1 MSFSDTGLDPRL
13 LRALCKRGFTIPT
26 PVQLEAIPK
35 TLEGKDVIARART
48 GSGKT
53 LAYLLPALHRVLTAQ
68 PGTGGSFQAL
78 VLVPTRE
85 LCEQVR
91 AEGAEVAGHCG
102 EGVVRVTSLLAD
114 SGQALRRAVAAAG
127 HLVVSTPAFEA
138 YSLRML
144 LRWSVVLE
152 VPEVEFGACDCLS
165 SVVLHVLVL
174 DEADLLLSYG
184 YEEDLQ
190 LLAPLVPRSC
200 QCLLM
205 SATVSSEVERL
216 SRLVLHNPVT
226 LNLLHSGLQGPGLEA
241 GQQGQSLAKG
251 SGIPAS
257 IEHYL
262 YPAANTV
269 DKLLVVLALLK
280 LGLVRKKVLVFV
292 NTVDQVSGA
301 AKRGRNAHDA
311 EADSVRA
318 ISNLAT
324 VRFDTDPP
332 IDVARKLQQQL
343 NAVRNVL
350 PRRMCLQGFRL
361 KLFLERFGV
370 RVALLNA
377 EMPVNTRSHC
387 LQSFNRGLFDY
398 LVATDDV
405 HAASHDAS
413 SQPAAGSKRKRKQAA
428 EAEQKKRG
436 KASKEEEFGVTRG
449 IDFKGVQ
456 SVINFDL
463 PSSVQGYVHRV
474 GRTGRAGK
482 SGLALTLFTPQDAAF
497 EAEVRSL
504 LSSSVPTEPTFDPV
518 ASGRDGVISDSES
531 EDSDEGEPGTTAQ
544 QRRTKCAGAEA
555 TGLAAGL
562 RPFQRLSSQQIES
575 LRYRGEDIA
584 RSITKNVI
592 KEARAR
598 DVKIEL
604 LNSAKLKDYFEEHQ
618 AERALLRHDKTLH
631 KVVQA
636 PHLSHIPAYLK
647 DASLIKHASLTGNTG
662 RAPLA
667 NRKKRKLPPPAAAHV
682 EGSAASGP
690 DGAVGPGAGAAAAP
704 GRSGGAGAKVD
715 PLKAVKGFVKAARS
729 GAHVDEELTEM
740 EKRAMAQGKKE
751 AKQRA
756 KQLGVPRAGLAA
768 KGAKPHKGN
777 VRKFKRRR

>member
-68 PGTGGSFQAL
+68 PGAGGSFQAL

-127 HLVVSTPAFEA
+127 HLVVSTPGKVAAALREG
-138 YSLRML
+138 SL
-144 LRWSVVLE
+144 SAAVLE
-152 VPEVEFGACDCLS
+152 QRLQ
-165 SVVLHVLVL
+165 VLVL

-292 NTVDQVSGA
+292 NTVDQ
-301 AKRGRNAHDA
+301 
-311 EADSVRA
+311 
-318 ISNLAT
+318 
-324 VRFDTDPP
+324 
-332 IDVARKLQQQL
+332 
-343 NAVRNVL
+343 
-350 PRRMCLQGFRL
+350 GFRL

-405 HAASHDAS
+405 HAASHDAC

-428 EAEQKKRG
+428 EAALEQKKRG

-497 EAEVRSL
+497 EGEVRSL
-504 LSSSVPTEPTFDPV
+504 LSSSVPTEPTSDPV

-544 QRRTKCAGAEA
+544 QRRAKCAGAEA

-647 DASLIKHASLTGNTG
+647 DASLIKHASVTGNTG

-690 DGAVGPGAGAAAAP
+690 DGAVGPGAGAAAAL

-756 KQLGVPRAGLAA
+756 KQLGVPRAGLAT
-768 KGAKPHKGN
+768 KGVKPHKGN

>member
-1 MSFSDTGLDPRL
+1 
-13 LRALCKRGFTIPT
+13 
-26 PVQLEAIPK
+26 
-35 TLEGKDVIARART
+35 
-48 GSGKT
+48 
-53 LAYLLPALHRVLTAQ
+53 
-68 PGTGGSFQAL
+68 
-78 VLVPTRE
+78 
-85 LCEQVR
+85 EQ
-91 AEGAEVAGHCG
+91 
-102 EGVVRVTSLLAD
+102 
-114 SGQALRRAVAAAG
+114 
-127 HLVVSTPAFEA
+127 
-138 YSLRML
+138 
-144 LRWSVVLE
+144 
-152 VPEVEFGACDCLS
+152 
-165 SVVLHVLVL
+165 VLVL

-292 NTVDQVSGA
+292 NTVDQ
-301 AKRGRNAHDA
+301 
-311 EADSVRA
+311 
-318 ISNLAT
+318 
-324 VRFDTDPP
+324 
-332 IDVARKLQQQL
+332 
-343 NAVRNVL
+343 
-350 PRRMCLQGFRL
+350 GFRL

-405 HAASHDAS
+405 HSASHDAS

-428 EAEQKKRG
+428 VAASEQKKRG

-482 SGLALTLFTPQDAAF
+482 SGLALSLFTPQDAAF
-497 EAEVRSL
+497 EAE
-504 LSSSVPTEPTFDPV
+504 E
-518 ASGRDGVISDSES
+518 
-531 EDSDEGEPGTTAQ
+531 
-544 QRRTKCAGAEA
+544 
-555 TGLAAGL
+555 
-562 RPFQRLSSQQIES
+562 
-575 LRYRGEDIA
+575 
-584 RSITKNVI
+584 
-592 KEARAR
+592 
-598 DVKIEL
+598 
-604 LNSAKLKDYFEEHQ
+604 YFEEHQ

-647 DASLIKHASLTGNTG
+647 DASLIKHAS
-662 RAPLA
+662 
-667 NRKKRKLPPPAAAHV
+667 V
-682 EGSAASGP
+682 
-690 DGAVGPGAGAAAAP
+690 
-704 GRSGGAGAKVD
+704 
-715 PLKAVKGFVKAARS
+715 
-729 GAHVDEELTEM
+729 
-740 EKRAMAQGKKE
+740 
-751 AKQRA
+751 
-756 KQLGVPRAGLAA
+756 
-768 KGAKPHKGN
+768 
-777 VRKFKRRR
+777 